1 MLATLTK
8 NLARKNF
15 LVMGRA
21 GLDLYP
27 DPPGTSIEHATRFVS
42 ALGGSSA
49 NIAVALARQGMK
61 VSLVTRVSDDAVGRF
76 CLNQLDLYGIDRT
89 HVKPIGG
96 EWRNSLALAETRV
109 ENHQSIIYRNGATD
123 FQMDMTDVEAI
134 DYGRYSALI
143 TTGTVLA
150 SEPSRSAAFRA
161 FELARKAD
169 VPLVFDVDYRPYSW
183 PSPQIAAETYSRAAV
198 LCDIIIG
205 NEEEFGF
212 MAGNYAEGLA
222 KAKSLRHA
230 RAQIIV
236 YKMGSKGAITITRD
250 GEFQTG
256 IYKTTA
262 LKPTGAGDSFMGG
275 FLAGLANG
283 HSLRDAVLRGSASAA
298 IVVSKVGCA
307 PAMPTTAELEIFL
320 AAQPEPAL
328 N

>member
-1 MLATLTK
+1 MFATLTK
-8 NLARKNF
+8 NLSRKNF

-27 DPPGTSIEHATRFVS
+27 DPPGTSIENAQRFVS

-49 NIAVALARQGMK
+49 NIAAALTRQGMQA
-61 VSLVTRVSDDAVGRF
+61 SLVTRVSDDAVGRF
-76 CLNQLDLYGIDRT
+76 CLNQLDFYGIDRT

-109 ENHQSIIYRNGATD
+109 ENHQSIIYRNGAAD
-123 FQMDMTDVEAI
+123 FQMDMADVEAI
-134 DYGRYSALI
+134 DFRRYGALI
-143 TTGTVLA
+143 STGTVLA
-150 SEPSRSAAFRA
+150 AEPSRNAAFHA

-183 PSPQIAAETYSRAAV
+183 PTAQIAADTYSRAAA

-212 MAGNYAEGLA
+212 MAGNQAEGLA
-222 KAKSLRHA
+222 KARSLMNA

-236 YKMGSKGAITITRD
+236 YKMGAKGAITITRE

-256 IYKTTA
+256 VFKTTA

-283 HSLRDAVLRGSASAA
+283 HSVRDAVLRGSASAA

-307 PAMPTTAELEIFL
+307 PAMPTTAELESFL

>member
-1 MLATLTK
+1 MFATLTK

-27 DPPGTSIEHATRFVS
+27 DPPGTSIENATRFVS

-49 NIAVALARQGMK
+49 NIAAALTRQGMK
-61 VSLVTRVSDDAVGRF
+61 AALVTRVSDDAVGRF

-96 EWRNSLALAETRV
+96 EYRNSLALAETRV
-109 ENHQSIIYRNGATD
+109 ENHQSIIYRNGASD
-123 FQMDMTDVEAI
+123 FQMDMADVEAI
-134 DYGRYSALI
+134 DYGRYCALI
-143 TTGTVLA
+143 STGTVLA
-150 SEPSRSAAFRA
+150 SEPSRGAAFRA

-183 PSPQIAAETYSRAAV
+183 PTAQIAADTYSRAAK
-198 LCDIIIG
+198 LCEIIIG

-212 MAGNYAEGLA
+212 MAGNQDDGLA
-222 KAKSLRHA
+222 KARSLLDA
-230 RAQIIV
+230 RAKIIV
-236 YKMGSKGAITITRD
+236 YKMGAKGAITITRE

-283 HSLRDAVLRGSASAA
+283 HSVRNAVLRGSASAA

-307 PAMPTTAELEIFL
+307 PAMPTTIEIETFL
-320 AAQPEPAL
+320 AMQPQPV
-328 N
+328 

>member
-1 MLATLTK
+1 MIATLTK

-27 DPPGTSIEHATRFVS
+27 DPPGTSIERATRFVS

-49 NIAVALARQGMK
+49 NIAAALIKQGMK
-61 VSLVTRVSDDAVGRF
+61 ASLVTRVSDDAVGRF
-76 CLNQLDLYGIDRT
+76 CLNQLDLFGIDRT

-109 ENHQSIIYRNGATD
+109 ENHQSVIYRNGAAD
-123 FQMDMTDVEAI
+123 FQMDMADVEAI
-134 DYGRYSALI
+134 DYGQYSALI

-150 SEPSRSAAFRA
+150 AEPSRGAAFRA
-161 FELARKAD
+161 FELARKVE

-183 PSPQIAAETYSRAAV
+183 PTAQIAEDTYSRAAM

-212 MAGNYAEGLA
+212 MAGSQDRGLA
-222 KAKSLRHA
+222 KARSLLDA

-236 YKMGSKGAITITRD
+236 YKMGAKGAITITRED
-250 GEFQTG
+250 EFETG

-275 FLAGLANG
+275 FLAGLATG
-283 HSLRDAVLRGSASAA
+283 HSLRNAVLRGSASAA

-307 PAMPTTAELEIFL
+307 PAMPTTAELETFL
-320 AAQPEPAL
+320 ALQAEPV
-328 N
+328 

>member
-1 MLATLTK
+1 MLAALTK

-27 DPPGTSIEHATRFVS
+27 DPPGTSIENATRFVS

-49 NIAVALARQGMK
+49 NIAAALARQGMK
-61 VSLVTRVSDDAVGRF
+61 ASLITRVSDDAVGRF
-76 CLNQLDLYGIDRT
+76 CLNQLALYGIDRT

-96 EWRNSLALAETRV
+96 EWRNSLALAETHV
-109 ENHQSIIYRNGATD
+109 ENHQSIIYRNGAAD
-123 FQMDMTDVEAI
+123 FQMDMADVEAI
-134 DYGRYSALI
+134 DYDRYGALI

-150 SEPSRSAAFRA
+150 SEPSRGAAFRA
-161 FELARKAD
+161 FELAHNAD

-183 PSPQIAAETYSRAAV
+183 PSAQIASDTYSRAAM

-212 MAGNYAEGLA
+212 MAGNQAEGLA
-222 KAKSLRHA
+222 KARSLINA
-230 RAQIIV
+230 RAQIVV
-236 YKMGSKGAITITRD
+236 YKMGAKGAITITRE

-283 HSLRDAVLRGSASAA
+283 HLLRDAVLRGSASAA

-307 PAMPTTAELEIFL
+307 PAMPTTAELETFL
-320 AAQPEPAL
+320 AAQAEPV
-328 N
+328 